1 MLDTMG
7 NIFLPNCSPVTLQES
22 VNERRIFY
30 RLGDS
35 EIFKYANKN
44 TTYNGA
50 SLIDIIPRMTIK
62 DHGFMQV
69 GLEQL
74 DKNTKYELFE
84 SVRFKISCKKNMMNM
99 IDKGQ
104 IVMVYSEEY
113 RIPTSIPYIVQ
124 TNGNNATIFV
134 NVSDFVELNSYGQF
148 EVKQIRN
155 YNALMAVL
163 FAACVAQ
170 KIITTT
176 ATLPA
181 DLADGMVLMYANM
194 MERIIHS
201 IIHMD
206 PIMKEKIR
214 YLCTE
219 FALIQMYGT
228 ATGTQLFQRYRQKY
242 FPKLSNMIM
251 DSIDNQF
258 KLDHFDTLTLFIEE
272 LKAIYPSMKG
282 LSLYLVYD
290 KWIRTY
296 GAATIMSI
304 DYIGYHL
311 YTICMVLME
320 SPLVTRMALEPVL
333 EKSNGSDM
341 FKRMQAMIG

>member
-1 MLDTMG
+1 MLDAMG

-22 VNERRIFY
+22 VGERKIFY

-62 DHGFMQV
+62 DHGFLQV
-69 GLEQL
+69 SLEQL
-74 DKNTKYELFE
+74 EKTAKYELFE
-84 SVRFKISCKKNMMNM
+84 SNRFKMSCKKNMMSM

-104 IVMVYSEEY
+104 VVMVYSEEY

-124 TNGNNATIFV
+124 TSGNNATIFV
-134 NVSDFVELNSYGQF
+134 NVSDFVELNSFGQF
-148 EVKQIRN
+148 EISQTRN
-155 YNALMAVL
+155 YNAMMAAI
-163 FAACVAQ
+163 FAACMAHR
-170 KIITTT
+170 IITSTT
-176 ATLPA
+176 TLPA

-194 MERIIHS
+194 LERVIHS
-201 IIHMD
+201 IVHMD
-206 PIMKEKIR
+206 PIMREKIR
-214 YLCTE
+214 YLATE

-228 ATGTQLFQRYRQKY
+228 ETGTQLFHRYTQKY
-242 FPKLSNMIM
+242 FPKLSKMIM

-258 KLDHFDTLTLFIEE
+258 KIDHFDNLTLFIEE

-282 LSLYLVYD
+282 LSLYLIYD

-304 DYIGYHL
+304 DYLGYHL
-311 YTICMVLME
+311 YTIAMVLME
-320 SPLVTRMALEPVL
+320 SPLITRMALEPVL
-333 EKSNGSDM
+333 EKSKGADM